1 MRQSAQIMIFW
12 QTYLETLSDDQRLDL
27 EYLVY
32 DFGNSK
38 EMADELGYLV
48 KTGVKTATSI
58 LLWELEQDEDSI
70 FPYVGEIDIIVDSS
84 GEPLCIIEIVEV
96 EIRPFNTIDEQFAF
110 DYGEGERLLTW
121 WRDAMWEYYS
131 TECRALGQE
140 PSEDMPLVCL
150 RFRLLYPVNTSSEPN
165 S

>member
-1 MRQSAQIMIFW
+1 MESTNEQDYRV
-12 QTYLETLSDDQRLDL
+12 YLERIINNRFL
-27 EYLVY
+27 E
-32 DFGNSK
+32 NS
-38 EMADELGYLV
+38 
-48 KTGVKTATSI
+48 
-58 LLWELEQDEDSI
+58 
-70 FPYVGEIDIIVDSS
+70 
-84 GEPLCIIEIVEV
+84 EIVEV